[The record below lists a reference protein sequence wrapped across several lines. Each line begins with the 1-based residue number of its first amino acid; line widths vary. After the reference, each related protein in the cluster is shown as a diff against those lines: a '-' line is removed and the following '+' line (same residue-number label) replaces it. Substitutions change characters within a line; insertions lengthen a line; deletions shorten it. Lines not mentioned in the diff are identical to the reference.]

1 MEATWLLAKVKGD
14 GASPASKK
22 KSLLPHPRPEE
33 TESLLQ
39 SDGTEESFISTKQTG
54 PSNST
59 RKKRAPHTPQSA
71 KGDFLSHFLGKGER
85 ELLTISF
92 SSSAPDSFE
101 YGKLGCRS
109 YERLS
114 CICSYANSGTQAMPP
129 SASFETKTKFRSRG
143 DSFHPADR

>member
-22 KSLLPHPRPEE
+22 KSLLPHPRQEE
-33 TESLLQ
+33 TESFLQ
-39 SDGTEESFISTKQTG
+39 SEGTEESFISTKQTG
-54 PSNST
+54 PSNLT

-109 YERLS
+109 
-114 CICSYANSGTQAMPP
+114 CVCSYANSGTQAMPP